1 MTSVLIVQHVAPEP
15 PGRIAQALERRGL
28 DCRVVRVDRG
38 ERIPRTLQAAGLVV
52 MGGPMGVYQRDRYP
66 HLAHELRLLEDA
78 ASRGRPIL
86 GICLGSQLLAAAL
99 GARVYP
105 APAKEIGWHE
115 VRLLPEA
122 SEDALFTGIPHSF
135 RAFHWHGDGF
145 DLPAGAVPLAS
156 SALTRV
162 QAFRAGG
169 TAYGVLC
176 HLEVDRE
183 QVQAMAQA
191 FSGELAEQGMHPA
204 ALLEGAD
211 RFLPR
216 LRQIGLTVF
225 DRWAALVCDTA
236 PHAWDNAPA

>member
-15 PGRIAQALERRGL
+15 PGLIRQALERRGL

-38 ERIPRTLQAAGLVV
+38 ERIPRTLRAAGLVV
-52 MGGPMGVYQRDRYP
+52 MGGPMGVYQQDRYP
-66 HLAHELRLLEDA
+66 HLADELRLLADA
-78 ASRGRPIL
+78 ATRGRPIL

-122 SEDALFTGIPHSF
+122 SQDALFAGIPRSF
-135 RAFHWHGDGF
+135 WAFHWHGDVF

-156 SALTRV
+156 SARTRV

-183 QVQAMAQA
+183 QVKAMSAA
-191 FSGELAEQGMHPA
+191 FSGELVEQGIEPS

-211 RFLPR
+211 AWLPR
-216 LRQIGLTVF
+216 LAEIGLAVF
-225 DRWAALVCDTA
+225 DRWAELVCHTA
-236 PHAWDNAPA
+236 PAAPKDERV